1 MDKQDMELANKL
13 NADLSMAIE
22 SGTAMAGK
30 LKSSNLKNYLFS
42 HVEKYEELQ
51 KQLHKVVH
59 NSEKKLKST
68 NVISRAF
75 LWMQVQLS
83 SFRKSDESD
92 YIESFIKGS
101 EMGIESSTNLLNKYS
116 GANKKITDI
125 ATNLQNIELENI
137 DKLKDYLK
145 RSDYLQ

>member
-1 MDKQDMELANKL
+1 MKKQDIELANKL
-13 NADLSMAIE
+13 NSDLSMAIE
-22 SGTAMAGK
+22 SGTTMAGK
-30 LKSSNLKNYLFS
+30 LKNSNLKNYLFS

-51 KQLHKVVH
+51 KDLHKVV
-59 NSEKKLKST
+59 NDKEKKLKST
-68 NVISRAF
+68 NAISRAF

-83 SFRKSDESD
+83 SFKKSDEND

-116 GANKKITDI
+116 EANNKIKEI
-125 ATNLQNIELENI
+125 ARNLQTIEIENI
-137 DKLKDYLK
+137 DKLKDYMK

>member
-1 MDKQDMELANKL
+1 MKKQDMELANKL
-13 NADLSMAIE
+13 NSDLSMAIE

-30 LKSSNLKNYLFS
+30 LKNSNLKNYLFS

-51 KQLHKVVH
+51 KDLQKVVGD
-59 NSEKKLKST
+59 NKKRLKST
-68 NVISRAF
+68 SVISRAF
-75 LWMQVQLS
+75 VWMQVQLS

-101 EMGIESSTNLLNKYS
+101 EMSIESSTSLLNKYS
-116 GANKKITDI
+116 TANGKIKNIAHVLQDLETD
-125 ATNLQNIELENI
+125 NI

>member
-1 MDKQDMELANKL
+1 MEKQDMELANKL
-13 NADLSMAIE
+13 NSDLSMAIE

-101 EMGIESSTNLLNKYS
+101 EMGIESSTTLLNKYS
-116 GANKKITDI
+116 GANKKIKDI

>member
-1 MDKQDMELANKL
+1 MEKQDMELANKL
-13 NADLSMAIE
+13 NSDLSMAIE

-116 GANKKITDI
+116 GANKKIKDI

>member
-1 MDKQDMELANKL
+1 MEKQDMELANKL
-13 NADLSMAIE
+13 NSDLSMAIE

-30 LKSSNLKNYLFS
+30 LKNSNLKNYLFS

-59 NSEKKLKST
+59 NNDKKLKST

-101 EMGIESSTNLLNKYS
+101 EMGIESSTTLLNKYS
-116 GANKKITDI
+116 DANKKIKDI
-125 ATNLQNIELENI
+125 AANLQNIELENI

>member
-1 MDKQDMELANKL
+1 MEKHDVELANKL

-22 SGTAMAGK
+22 AGTTMAGK
-30 LKSSNLKNYLFS
+30 LKNSNLKNYLFS
-42 HVEKYEELQ
+42 HIEKYEDLQ
-51 KQLHKVVH
+51 KDLHKSIKDK
-59 NSEKKLKST
+59 NKKLKST
-68 NVISRAF
+68 NVISKAF
-75 LWMQVQLS
+75 VWMQVQLS

-101 EMGIESSTNLLNKYS
+101 EMGLESSAALLNKYDKADS
-116 GANKKITDI
+116 KIKEI
-125 ATNLQNIELENI
+125 AQNLQTIELENI